1 MAASYGTPTPGTI
14 RSAGPT
20 PGLLVDKTALA
31 NVKFD
36 PTSEGMQ
43 VMAIMFPAALGAM
56 YAHYFNMAIATK
68 HFTLRKQQDE
78 ALAAGIYNKLITT
91 MAGHGRILLNMTAQ
105 NGRNAPKCFSWLDA
119 KYNRSDTNAA
129 V

>member
-1 MAASYGTPTPGTI
+1 
-14 RSAGPT
+14 
-20 PGLLVDKTALA
+20 
-31 NVKFD
+31 
-36 PTSEGMQ
+36 MQ

-56 YAHYFNMAIATK
+56 YAHYFNTAIAAK
-68 HFTLRKQQDE
+68 DFTLHTQQDE
-78 ALAAGIYNKLITT
+78 ALAAGIYNKLVTT

-129 V
+129 VQKLRDIVDLTPFSPNDVDASSTSC